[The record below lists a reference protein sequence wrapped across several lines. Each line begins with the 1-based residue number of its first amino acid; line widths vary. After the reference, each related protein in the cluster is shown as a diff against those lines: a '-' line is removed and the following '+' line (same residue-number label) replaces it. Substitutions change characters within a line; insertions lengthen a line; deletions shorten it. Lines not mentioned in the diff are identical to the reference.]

1 MPPAVLLC
9 VCLRPAW
16 RTDVPL
22 RLHPAGAALRGED
35 ALAVTGPAELAA
47 LQLALTLRDRLRE
60 GLGASAR
67 VLALSVAPPAA
78 EGVLREALAA
88 GADEVLR
95 VWGRDGSSTAD
106 AEPGTPAGTRS
117 GAPSGTPPGVVDA
130 AGDATRALARA
141 AASVLRPRAPAL
153 VLTGERSGDSGHEV
167 FGGFLA
173 AELGAA
179 FAHRATEAEPAAPD
193 GSRWRVTV
201 RLERG
206 YGQVLEL
213 AAPAVI
219 TVAAS
224 LPRPGYAGLPAWLA
238 SRRAAVPA
246 LVPTIEPAT
255 PPTHAARRGETTLR
269 VPVPRVKRYTVP
281 GQGLS
286 AEARIRAMVTLE
298 AQGGGTLLSDAS
310 PEAQAEAVLRLLG
323 ERGYL

>member
-1 MPPAVLLC
+1 
-9 VCLRPAW
+9 
-16 RTDVPL
+16 
-22 RLHPAGAALRGED
+22 
-35 ALAVTGPAELAA
+35 LAVASPAELAA
-47 LQLALTLRDRLRE
+47 LQLALTLRA
-60 GLGASAR
+60 GLGVPAR
-67 VLALSVAPPAA
+67 VLALSVAPPEA

-95 VWGRDGSSTAD
+95 VWGRGGSPALES
-106 AEPGTPAGTRS
+106 EPGPRP
-117 GAPSGTPPGVVDA
+117 GAPSGASPDSVDA
-130 AGDATRALARA
+130 TGDATRALARA
-141 AASVLRPRAPAL
+141 AASVLRPRAPVL
-153 VLTGERSGDSGHEV
+153 VLTGERSGDTGHEV

-179 FAHRATEAEPAAPD
+179 FAHRATGAEPAAPD

-238 SRRAAVPA
+238 SRGAP
-246 LVPTIEPAT
+246 VPTTEAAAGPGTEPRT
-255 PPTHAARRGETTLR
+255 PPPHTPPSGDTTLR
-269 VPVPRVKRYTVP
+269 VPLPRVKRYTVP

-310 PEAQAEAVLRLLG
+310 PEVQAEAVLRLLG